1 MVKSAMNSVH
11 RCPICGRELA
21 HGTSQGL
28 CLACLL
34 KAGIEEPDEVSAESS
49 VQAEDRLESVRFFGD
64 YQLLREVGRGGMG
77 IVYEA
82 RQFGTQRT
90 VALKLLTA
98 GALATRAAI
107 TRFQPEAP

>member
-1 MVKSAMNSVH
+1 MNSVH

-21 HGTSQGL
+21 HVTSEGL

-34 KAGIEEPDEVSAESS
+34 KAGIEEPEEANAESS
-49 VQAEDRLESVRFFGD
+49 IQEEERTESMSSRFFGD

-82 RQFGTQRT
+82 RQRPVCGGGNFATFRKCGQSGQEK
-90 VALKLLTA
+90 LKPTT
-98 GALATRAAI
+98 GCNR
-107 TRFQPEAP
+107 